1 MAVLSMG
8 VPSRSSRLA
17 KGKHL
22 RRRLVLSNG
31 RSPGRM
37 KPLLIFIA
45 LQATTLLIGSSE
57 AAPLVDPGCGC
68 RTCFGCCGVCCC
80 QQFSSST
87 EDYGTDE
94 TETVETR
101 SPFIP
106 ALVVGAVEAAEVI
119 GPAIV
124 AGAEALVDFIGPALA
139 TVGRFAVNA
148 VNAVKNVPPQM
159 WDNMGTA
166 LGVAADAAE
175 VVYEKP

>member
-8 VPSRSSRLA
+8 VPSCSSRLA

-22 RRRLVLSNG
+22 RRRL
-31 RSPGRM
+31 
-37 KPLLIFIA
+37 
-45 LQATTLLIGSSE
+45 ATTLLIDSSE
-57 AAPLVDPGCGC
+57 AAPLADPGCGC
-68 RTCFGCCGVCCC
+68 GTCSGCCGVCCC
-80 QQFSSST
+80 QQISSSI

-148 VNAVKNVPPQM
+148 VKNVPPQM